1 MKKVKG
7 LTVIEVVIGCAIIA
21 ILAAIIIFPRAT
33 EDTVRI
39 TVTDKVV
46 KRYDESDVY
55 LIFTEDETFKIS
67 DELSYLRYDSS
78 DLYGKMKVGKTYDC
92 KVSGWRIHVTSSY
105 RNIIEAEEVG

>member
-7 LTVIEVVIGCAIIA
+7 VTLVDVAIIGAIIA
-21 ILAAIIIFPRAT
+21 IIAVIIIFPRAT

-46 KRYDESDVY
+46 KRYDDSDVY